1 MHVVAAFA
9 GVLLFLA
16 AWTSTLR
23 TVFTPMGQASLMSR
37 WTTRAVGSVMLAIAR
52 KLPEP
57 GREYFLGYA
66 SPLMLFL
73 MAVVWLIGSIAGFTL
88 FVWGVSQV
96 SLNAQSLGNFYSL
109 RAADIALPAVAW
121 LSSFLLLTAFT
132 VHLGRVTSAY
142 SRRELLV
149 GRLSA
154 QATRTPDAETIFAEY
169 ARAGSRDHLGALFSE
184 WSNWLA
190 DVQATHLAYPAVV
203 HYRSGDGVC
212 WTNAAQIMLDCA
224 ALAEACAPNWAPPE
238 TSSLLNVG
246 ERCLPRVAASLG
258 IELPPVQVS
267 YQGREMYPFSH
278 SLAKVRTAGLS
289 IEVDDEHAQLAF
301 QKLRV
306 RYAPFANAI
315 CERLL
320 YVYGDA

>member
-16 AWTSTLR
+16 AWLSALQTT
-23 TVFTPMGQASLMSR
+23 FTPMGQASLMSR
-37 WTTRAVGSVMLAIAR
+37 ETTRAVGCVMLAIAR
-52 KLPEP
+52 KLPKQR
-57 GREYFLGYA
+57 REYFLSYA

-73 MAVVWLIGSIAGFTL
+73 MAVGWLAGSIAGFTL
-88 FVWGVSQV
+88 FAWGVSQV
-96 SLNAQSLGNFYSL
+96 SLNAQAMGSFYSL
-109 RAADIALPAVAW
+109 RSADIVLPAAAW
-121 LSSFLLLTAFT
+121 LSGSLLLSAFT
-132 VHLGRVTSAY
+132 AHLVRVTSAY
-142 SRRELLV
+142 TRRELLV

-154 QATRTPDAETIFAEY
+154 QATRAPDAETVFAEY
-169 ARAGSRDHLGALFSE
+169 ARAGSREHLGTLFAE

-190 DVQATHLAYPAVV
+190 DVQVTHLAYPALVY
-203 HYRSGDGVC
+203 YRSGGGVC

-238 TSSLLNVG
+238 TSSLLNIG
-246 ERCLPRVAASLG
+246 ERCLPRVAARLG
-258 IELPPVQVS
+258 IALPPVQVS

-278 SLAKVRTAGLS
+278 SLAKIRTAGLP

-301 QKLRV
+301 QKLRI
-306 RYAPFANAI
+306 RYAPFTNAI

-320 YVYGDA
+320 YAYEDG